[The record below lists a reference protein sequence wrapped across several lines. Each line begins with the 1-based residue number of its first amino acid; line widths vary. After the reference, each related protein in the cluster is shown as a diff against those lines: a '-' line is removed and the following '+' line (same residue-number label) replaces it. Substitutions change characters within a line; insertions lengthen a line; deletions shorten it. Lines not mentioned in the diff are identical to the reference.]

1 MYRVLNSHCEV
12 HVSIDDRV
20 LARIVKNKA
29 IKLSY
34 GIAYR
39 TICGLA
45 KLNLVKIDEWEFDL

>member
-20 LARIVKNKA
+20 LARFVKNKA

-39 TICGLA
+39 TDMIY
-45 KLNLVKIDEWEFDL
+45 NLWVGKT